1 MKNKKEDIPVLTTKE
16 KNVLFSHFLTYPT
29 LSLNL
34 KLILNKYTR
43 VRFGYA
49 GES

>member
-16 KNVLFSHFLTYPT
+16 KNVLFSHLLTYPT